1 MNTTRLCLIRHGET
15 HWNTE
20 RRLQGHTDVELNH
33 RGKAQAIQMATAL
46 KKLALNFDALYTS
59 DLKRAADTANA
70 IVREFKVPAIVMSD
84 LRERH
89 FGALQGLS
97 ISDAPTLKP
106 KLWQA
111 HMARDIDHEL
121 EGGESIAQFARRV
134 QDALEMILQKHFAE
148 TVILVSHGGTLDMM
162 YRIATGQALVAP
174 RIASV
179 PNASL
184 NWLTHNGQ
192 KWSIGQWADTQH
204 LDGLALENID
214 L

>member
-1 MNTTRLCLIRHGET
+1 
-15 HWNTE
+15 
-20 RRLQGHTDVELNH
+20 
-33 RGKAQAIQMATAL
+33 
-46 KKLALNFDALYTS
+46 
-59 DLKRAADTANA
+59 
-70 IVREFKVPAIVMSD
+70 
-84 LRERH
+84 
-89 FGALQGLS
+89 
-97 ISDAPTLKP
+97 
-106 KLWQA
+106 
-111 HMARDIDHEL
+111 MARDIDHEL